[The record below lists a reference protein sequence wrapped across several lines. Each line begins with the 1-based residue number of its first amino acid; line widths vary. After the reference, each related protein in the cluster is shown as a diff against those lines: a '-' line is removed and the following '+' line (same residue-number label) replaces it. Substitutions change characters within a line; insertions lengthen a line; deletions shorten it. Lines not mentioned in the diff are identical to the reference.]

1 MPNSTLAS
9 LTAATAATGGLFY
22 GTQAGADRKFTL
34 SPAGAA
40 LCEATSA
47 AAQLT
52 AIGAAGLGANTF
64 TGVQLMSSGSTVGSA
79 PGDYLSIRS
88 NGTTELRI
96 SSNAF
101 GIGPSAFLLGIY
113 ASGAL
118 QPAANSTLFIESIVG
133 ARAGV
138 LTYGDIF
145 WNTNDLFLHRGGAA
159 TLQLGNNDAT
169 TPTTQTIKGMDV
181 TTGVGGR
188 IGIRGGSGSVNG
200 GDVALMVDINGSGAV
215 DALLIS
221 GVDASAVFSGNLTG
235 NSIIN
240 AVSGFMINGAI
251 GASGSATAAN
261 TLTIIGGIITNIA

>member
-34 SPAGAA
+34 SPVGAA
-40 LCEATSA
+40 LCEAT
-47 AAQLT
+47 T
-52 AIGAAGLGANTF
+52 AAGQRTALGIAGLS
-64 TGVQLMSSGSTVGSA
+64 TGVTGLEWSSTD
-79 PGDYLSIRS
+79 PG
-88 NGTTELRI
+88 
-96 SSNAF
+96 
-101 GIGPSAFLLGIY
+101 
-113 ASGAL
+113 GA
-118 QPAANSTLFIESIVG
+118 I
-133 ARAGV
+133 
-138 LTYGDIF
+138 LTIHSFYGDIPF
-145 WNTNDLFLHRGGAA
+145 RTGGGAEFFCSHPMGVVGGADFYIYNDSAALRFGTGLDTILRRGGAAA